1 VWKRGKHTPC
11 TELLREVIRYVGRA
25 LSAADAVG
33 AAESD
38 PGSKVVKDVQRVL
51 WDSVTFVA
59 CPGLDSFFSNLK
71 NEALAE
77 VLEA

>member
-1 VWKRGKHTPC
+1 M
-11 TELLREVIRYVGRA
+11 
-25 LSAADAVG
+25 LSAVQ
-33 AAESD
+33 SVIH
-38 PGSKVVKDVQRVL
+38 GSKVVKDVRRVL

-71 NEALAE
+71 NEALVE